1 MKRLLIIPAFNEQD
15 SIINTIND
23 VKQHCPDWDFVVIND
38 GSADNTYN
46 ICKENNYP
54 CLNLTANLGLAGAF
68 QAGVMLAR
76 DLNYDYVLQFDADGQ
91 HNASFVE
98 ALYTVAVEK
107 NADVVIGSRFV
118 SKKKPYTAR
127 MMGSRLIALAIFI
140 TTGKKLTDPTSGMR
154 LFNRKMVSILAK
166 NINCHPEPDTISHLL
181 RNKAVV
187 LEVQAEMSER
197 VAGTSYINIF
207 NGIGY
212 TINAFISIL
221 FIQWFRRGVER

>member
-1 MKRLLIIPAFNEQD
+1 MKKLLIIPAFNEQE
-15 SIINTIND
+15 SIVNT
-23 VKQHCPDWDFVVIND
+23 VKDIKEHCSDWDFVVIND
-38 GSADNTYN
+38 GSVDDTLAVCNQ
-46 ICKENNYP
+46 NNYG
-54 CLNLTANLGLAGAF
+54 CLNLSANLGLAGAF
-68 QAGVMLAR
+68 QAGVMLAHEMK
-76 DLNYDYVLQFDADGQ
+76 YDYVMQFDADGQ
-91 HNASFVE
+91 HNAVYVKTLFE
-98 ALYTVAVEK
+98 AAIKE

-118 SKKKPYTAR
+118 TEKKPYTAR
-127 MMGSRLIALAIFI
+127 MMGSRLISLAIFI

-154 LFNRKMVSILAK
+154 LFNRRMIEILSK

-187 LEVQAEMSER
+187 KEVQAEMSER

-212 TINAFISIL
+212 TINAFVSIL